1 MEDTFLT
8 KVEIKSVRHLHD
20 IEIPLGDDKRR
31 HLILTGKNGSGK
43 TSVLKALENHLKYI
57 VSGDYLPL
65 DDTRENYFRLKK
77 KIAALESAENKKTES
92 EVTLRSFKVYES
104 HWKQWNE
111 GVITDSSSFAEL
123 QNKFQEGKFI
133 LAYYRDE
140 RKFGVES
147 YKNIEKVDLK
157 QYYGI
162 DENPGVKLT
171 KYLVN
176 LKATQAFSS
185 QREQNADNVDKIE
198 RWFESFTRIL
208 RDIFDDDALSLE
220 FNVESFQFT
229 IHSTGRE
236 PFDFN
241 TLSSGYGAILDI
253 VNDLIM
259 RMEAQSKLRDSF
271 DLEGIVLID
280 EIETHLHLE
289 LQKKIM
295 PILTT
300 LFPNIQFIVSTH
312 SPFILSSLENV
323 VIYDLERN
331 LLVDHG
337 MKKLPY
343 EGIVEG
349 YFETDRL
356 SDELRDKFEQYK
368 KLAEKERLTDE
379 DYAQIDELEF
389 YLDEIPDY
397 LAPELAAEYS
407 RIKLEMSGG
416 KQE

>member
-20 IEIPLGDDKRR
+20 IEIPLGDEKRR

-43 TSVLKALENHLKYI
+43 TSVLKFLEMSLQYI
-57 VSGDYLPL
+57 ASGGYLESEKAKKRYML
-65 DDTRENYFRLKK
+65 DKK
-77 KIAALESAENKKTES
+77 KEKGERKQVRDRVDGDVKYWMYYGGGAVEMNTSFEVLQGKFLEG
-92 EVTLRSFKVYES
+92 R
-104 HWKQWNE
+104 
-111 GVITDSSSFAEL
+111 
-123 QNKFQEGKFI
+123 FI
-133 LAYYRDE
+133 LAYYGDE
-140 RKFGVES
+140 RRFYAED

-157 QYYGI
+157 QYYDI
-162 DENPGVKLT
+162 EENPGAKFA

-185 QREQNADNVDKIE
+185 QNGQTSGNAAKIE
-198 RWFESFTRIL
+198 KWFESFVGIL

-229 IHSTGRE
+229 IHATGRE

-407 RIKLEMSGG
+407 RIKLEMSDG